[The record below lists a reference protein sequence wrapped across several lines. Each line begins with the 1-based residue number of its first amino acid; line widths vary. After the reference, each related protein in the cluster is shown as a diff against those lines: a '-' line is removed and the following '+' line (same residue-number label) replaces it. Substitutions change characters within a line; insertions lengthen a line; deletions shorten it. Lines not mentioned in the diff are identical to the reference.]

1 MWYYDVLMMYWFID
15 WYCFDE
21 ILLSGTKIKMRWWQ
35 MTHHA
40 NSLYNIVNYGDLL
53 IKNNVIKQGF
63 QLNKSEQDPR

>member
-1 MWYYDVLMMYWFID
+1 
-15 WYCFDE
+15 
-21 ILLSGTKIKMRWWQ
+21 

-53 IKNNVIKQGF
+53 IKNNVIKQKF